1 MGTHFRPSH
10 SADSPDKSRELGL
23 YAWIAFALVFG
34 LMLSDYLSRQVIT
47 SIFPLLKSEWDLTD
61 TQLGSLVSVVS
72 LTVGVLTLP
81 ISFLADRWGLV
92 KSATLMALCWAMA
105 TVACGFAGNFLFLF
119 VARAL
124 VGLAEAGYGSA
135 GAAILT
141 SIFPLRLHA
150 TVIGSFV
157 AAGLF
162 GSVLG
167 VGLGGVLADLIG
179 WRNVFIVVGAAG
191 ALLAVVFPL
200 VVREPPRAGVPS
212 GSSVHE
218 PVPVRAAIGLLFSS
232 RTAVFTYIGAGFQWF
247 TTTAVVVW
255 IPSYF
260 NRYYGLAPKE
270 AGLQAGAL
278 LLVSAI
284 GMTVCGMLADRLSR
298 RNAANKLRIAAIY
311 AALTCAL
318 LVIAFAQPPGPAQII
333 LIGVGIFVAGGTAGP
348 AGAIVVQMTDA
359 RIRATALGFVTVCNQ
374 LLGVAAGPFV
384 TGLVA
389 DHVGLKKAL
398 GLAPLVSL
406 LAFACLLLAYRH
418 CKREQQSLAQR
429 DASTPA

>member
-1 MGTHFRPSH
+1 MHSHPSN
-10 SADSPDKSRELGL
+10 SAASPDGARAPGL
-23 YAWIAFALVFG
+23 YAWIVFALVFG
-34 LMLSDYLSRQVIT
+34 LMVSDYLSRQVIT
-47 SIFPLLKSEWDLTD
+47 AIFPFLKSEWDLTD

-92 KSATLMALCWAMA
+92 KSAALMALGWAMA
-105 TVACGFAGNFLFLF
+105 TVACGFAGSFLFLF

-135 GAAILT
+135 GAAILM
-141 SIFPLRLHA
+141 SIFPKRLHA
-150 TVIGSFV
+150 TVMGSFI

-162 GSVLG
+162 GSVFG
-167 VGLGGVLADLIG
+167 VALGGALADSLG
-179 WRNVFIVVGAAG
+179 WRAVFIIVGAAG
-191 ALLAVVFPL
+191 VLLAVVFPL

-218 PVPVRAAIGLLFSS
+218 PVAVRAAIRLLFSS
-232 RTAVFTYIGAGFQWF
+232 RTVVFTYMGTGLQWF

-255 IPSYF
+255 MPSYL
-260 NRYYGLAPKE
+260 NRYYGLAPRE
-270 AGLQAGAL
+270 AGLQAAVL
-278 LLVSAI
+278 VLVSAI
-284 GMTVCGMLADRLSR
+284 GMSLCGILADRLSR
-298 RNAANKLRIAAIY
+298 RNAANLLRIGSLY
-311 AALTCAL
+311 VALACAL

-333 LIGVGIFVAGGTAGP
+333 LIGVGIFLSGGTAGP

-359 RIRATALGFVTVCNQ
+359 RIRATALGFVVVSNQ
-374 LLGVAAGPFV
+374 LLGVGPGPFV

-389 DHVGLKKAL
+389 DHLGLKQAL

-406 LAFACLLLAYRH
+406 LAFACLLFAHRY
-418 CKREQQSLAQR
+418 CKRDQQSLAQR
-429 DASTPA
+429 EASTLA

>member
-1 MGTHFRPSH
+1 MTRKP
-10 SADSPDKSRELGL
+10 GL

-47 SIFPLLKSEWDLTD
+47 AIFPLLKSEWDLTD

-92 KSATLMALCWAMA
+92 KSAALMALCWAVA

-135 GAAILT
+135 GGAILT
-141 SIFPLRLHA
+141 SIFPVRLHA
-150 TVIGSFV
+150 TIMGSFI

-167 VGLGGVLADLIG
+167 VGLGGALAASLG
-179 WRNVFIVVGAAG
+179 WRAVFIIVGAAG
-191 ALLAVVFPL
+191 ALLAVVFPF
-200 VVREPPRAGVPS
+200 VVREPSRAGVPS
-212 GSSVHE
+212 GSLVHE

-232 RTAVFTYIGAGFQWF
+232 RTAVFTYMGAGLQWF
-247 TTTAVVVW
+247 TTTAVIVW
-255 IPSYF
+255 MPSYL
-260 NRYYGLAPKE
+260 NRYYGLAPSE
-270 AGLQAGAL
+270 AGLQAAGL

-284 GMTVCGMLADRLSR
+284 GMIPCGILADRLSR
-298 RNAANKLRIAAIY
+298 RNAANKLRIASLY
-311 AALTCAL
+311 AALACAL
-318 LVIAFAQPPGPAQII
+318 LVIAFMQPPGPAQII
-333 LIGVGIFVAGGTAGP
+333 LIGVGMFVSGGTAGP
-348 AGAIVVQMTDA
+348 AGAIIVQVTDA

-374 LLGVAAGPFV
+374 LLGVAPGPFV

-389 DHVGLKKAL
+389 DHLGLKQAL

-406 LAFACLLLAYRH
+406 LAFACLFFAHRYCERDQ
-418 CKREQQSLAQR
+418 RSLAQR
-429 DASTPA
+429 EASTLA